1 MSQSRTEVFRRLR
14 SVLRRLEF
22 LVARRFALSTREDR
36 IFFALVPTIGLVAGG
51 LAVIVQRLSEWLR
64 VLLWGYSPTFEFA
77 VRTGLSGWRVLLAL
91 VTGGVLVAILQRLA
105 KTPLASHGVSSLV
118 EAVALHG
125 GRLSVKPVLYSAAA
139 AIATVGSGGSLGREG
154 PMLRLGAAVSSWL
167 GQRFGLPSR
176 RLKILLGCGT
186 AAGFAAAF
194 NVPIG
199 GSLFAMEVVLGSF
212 ALEIF
217 GPIVVAAVLATLL
230 SRAAESSAPIYPLE
244 GYALASP
251 WEIGFHFGLGLVGA
265 LAAVAFVLGVRLFAR
280 LFRKVALVPEGLLP
294 ILGLALLAGLGFFWP
309 EVLGNGFSTITSALR
324 EEFPWKL
331 LALLAG
337 LKLLATALTAGSGCP
352 GGHFTPSL
360 CFGALVGGAYGELV
374 HTAFPHATA
383 SSGSYAAVGMAAVAA
398 GTSHAPLSA
407 ILILFELTGNYD
419 LILPLMIASIVAS
432 MAAKRLYAYS
442 IYTEPLERRGV
453 ELSWR
458 MEEAALAGLRVEDLV
473 REDTETLLPTATYA
487 EVVDRFLGTKRHRLF
502 VVDSS
507 RRLLGYVSLHDIK
520 HALRETESLSVV
532 LAHDL
537 MAPVTTTLAISDRL
551 HRAAEDFARSDFE
564 RLPVLGEDGVFCG
577 VVAKRDLLA
586 VYAQEVL
593 GRPAVLSTF
602 AASDQPGARGR
613 AVELPPDFSLRSIA
627 VTDELAGRTLA
638 ECALPQR
645 YAVRVIEIKRPGPA
659 GPEWIVPYATTELA
673 FGDELVVLGPSEAVD
688 ALSAGQFEEAVRPEP
703 APAAR
708 SREVGKSGRRGTGP
722 PRDQDAD

>member
-1 MSQSRTEVFRRLR
+1 MSLPPHESFRPLRRL
-14 SVLRRLEF
+14 LRRLEF
-22 LVARRFALSTREDR
+22 VVARRFALSTREDR
-36 IFFALVPTIGLVAGG
+36 IFFALVPTVGLVAGA
-51 LAVIVQRLSEWLR
+51 LAVLVQRLSEGLR
-64 VLLWGYSPTFEFA
+64 VLLWGYTPSFEFA
-77 VRTGLSGWRVLLAL
+77 IRTGLSGWRVLLAL
-91 VTGGVLVAILQRLA
+91 VTGGILVAVLQRLA
-105 KTPLASHGVSSLV
+105 KAPLATHGVSSLV

-139 AIATVGSGGSLGREG
+139 SIATVGAGGSLGREG

-167 GQRFGLPSR
+167 GQKTGLPSR

-186 AAGFAAAF
+186 AAGFAAAY

-199 GSLFAMEVVLGSF
+199 GSLFAMEVILGSF

-230 SRAAESSAPIYPLE
+230 SRAAESSAPIYPLPD
-244 GYALASP
+244 YALASP
-251 WEIGFHFGLGLVGA
+251 WEIVFHFGLGLIGA
-265 LAAVAFVLGVRLFAR
+265 LAAVSFVLGVRGVAR
-280 LFRKVALVPEGLLP
+280 LFRKLAVVPEGVRP
-294 ILGLALLAGLGFFWP
+294 ILGLALLAGLGFFFP

-324 EEFPWKL
+324 EQFPWKL

-337 LKLLATALTAGSGCP
+337 LKLIATALTAGSGCP

-398 GTSHAPLSA
+398 GSSHAPLSA

-432 MAAKRLYAYS
+432 MAAKRLYPYS

-473 REDTETLLPTATYA
+473 RPDTETLLPNATYA
-487 EVVDRFLGTKRHRLF
+487 EVVDRFLGTQRHRLF
-502 VVDSS
+502 VVDAA
-507 RRLLGYVSLHDIK
+507 RQLLGYVSLHDIK
-520 HALRETESLSVV
+520 HALRETESLAVV

-537 MAPVTTTLAISDRL
+537 MAPVTTTVAISDRL

-564 RLPVLGEDGVFCG
+564 RLPVLAEDGTFAG
-577 VVAKRDLLA
+577 VLAKRDLLA

-602 AASDQPGARGR
+602 AASDQPGARGH
-613 AVELPPDFSLRSIA
+613 AVELPPDFSLRSIT
-627 VTDELAGRTLA
+627 VGDELAGRTLA

-645 YAVRVIEIKRPGPA
+645 FAVRVVEIKRPAPG
-659 GPEWIVPYATTELA
+659 GLEWIVPDAMTELA
-673 FGDELVVLGPSEAVD
+673 FGDELVVLGPTNRVD
-688 ALSAGQFEEAVRPEP
+688 ALAAGRFDE
-703 APAAR
+703 AAR
-708 SREVGKSGRRGTGP
+708 
-722 PRDQDAD
+722 DQQTD

>member
-1 MSQSRTEVFRRLR
+1 MTLSRSGVARWMRRAFRR
-14 SVLRRLEF
+14 VEF
-22 LVARRFALSTREDR
+22 VVSRRFALSTREDR
-36 IFFALVPTIGLVAGG
+36 IFFALVPTVGLVAGA
-51 LAVIVQRLSEWLR
+51 LAVIVQRLSEGLR
-64 VLLWGYSPTFEFA
+64 VLLWGYTPNFEFA
-77 VRTGLSGWRVLLAL
+77 VRAGLSGWRVLLAL
-91 VTGGVLVAILQRLA
+91 LTGGVLVAVLQRLA
-105 KTPLASHGVSSLV
+105 KAPLATHGVSSLV

-125 GRLSVKPVLYSAAA
+125 GRLSIKPVLYSAAA

-154 PMLRLGAAVSSWL
+154 PMLRLGAAVSSGL
-167 GQRFGLPSR
+167 GQRFGLSSR

-230 SRAAESSAPIYPLE
+230 SRAAESAAPIYPLT

-251 WEIGFHFGLGLVGA
+251 WEIAFHFGLGLVGA

-280 LFRKVALVPEGLLP
+280 LFRRVAIVPEAVLP
-294 ILGLALLAGLGFFWP
+294 IAGLALLAGLGFFWP
-309 EVLGNGFSTITSALR
+309 QVLGNGFSTITAALQ
-324 EEFPWKL
+324 EGIPWRL

-337 LKLLATALTAGSGCP
+337 LKLIATALTAGSGCP

-374 HTAFPHATA
+374 HSAFPHATA

-398 GTSHAPLSA
+398 GSSHAPLSA

-419 LILPLMIASIVAS
+419 LILPLMIASIVSS
-432 MAAKRLYAYS
+432 MVAKRLYPYS

-458 MEEAALAGLRVEDLV
+458 MEEAALAGLRVADLV
-473 REDTETLLPTATYA
+473 RDDRETLLPSATYA
-487 EVVDRFLGTKRHRLF
+487 EVVERFLGTKRHRLF
-502 VVDSS
+502 VVDGAK
-507 RRLLGYVSLHDIK
+507 RLVGFVSLHDIK
-520 HALRETESLSVV
+520 HSLRETESLSVV

-537 MAPVTTTLAISDRL
+537 MAPVTTTLGIADRL

-564 RLPVLGEDGVFCG
+564 RLPVLAEDGTFRG
-577 VVAKRDLLA
+577 VVTKRDLLA

-602 AASDQPGARGR
+602 VASDQPGSAGT

-627 VTDELAGRTLA
+627 VTEELAGRTLA
-638 ECALPQR
+638 ECSLPQR
-645 YAVRVIEIKRPGPA
+645 YAVRVIEIKRPGAA
-659 GPEWIVPYATTELA
+659 GPEWIVPDATTVVGY
-673 FGDELVVLGPSEAVD
+673 GDELVVLGPTKRVE
-688 ALSAGQFEEAVRPEP
+688 ALSAGRFEPEVE
-703 APAAR
+703 
-708 SREVGKSGRRGTGP
+708 SGGSLGRE
-722 PRDQDAD
+722 

>member
-1 MSQSRTEVFRRLR
+1 MRRI
-14 SVLRRLEF
+14 EF
-22 LVARRFALSTREDR
+22 VVSRRFALSTREDR
-36 IFFALVPTIGLVAGG
+36 IFFALVPTVGLVAGG

-64 VLLWGYSPTFEFA
+64 VLLWGYTPDFEFA
-77 VRTGLSGWRVLLAL
+77 IRTGLPAWRVLLAL
-91 VTGGVLVAILQRLA
+91 MTGGVLVAILQRLA
-105 KTPLASHGVSSLV
+105 KAPLATHGVSSLV

-139 AIATVGSGGSLGREG
+139 SIAAVGSGGSLGREG

-167 GQRFGLPSR
+167 GQHFGLSSR

-186 AAGFAAAF
+186 AAGFAAAY

-199 GSLFAMEVVLGSF
+199 GSLFAMEVILGSF

-230 SRAAESSAPIYPLE
+230 SRAAESAAPIYPLS
-244 GYALASP
+244 GYALVSP

-265 LAAVAFVLGVRLFAR
+265 VAAVAFVLGVRLFAR
-280 LFRKVALVPEGLLP
+280 LFRKVAVVPEGLLP
-294 ILGLALLAGLGFFWP
+294 VLGLALLAGLGFFWP
-309 EVLGNGFSTITSALR
+309 QVLGNGFSTITSALR

-337 LKLLATALTAGSGCP
+337 LKLIATALTAGSGCP

-374 HTAFPHATA
+374 HGAFPTATA

-398 GTSHAPLSA
+398 GASHAPLSA

-419 LILPLMIASIVAS
+419 LILPLMIAAIVSS
-432 MAAKRLYAYS
+432 MVAKRLYPYS
-442 IYTEPLERRGV
+442 TYTEPLERRGV

-458 MEEAALAGLRVEDLV
+458 MEEAALAGLRVADLV
-473 REDTETLLPTATYA
+473 REDGDTLLPTATYA
-487 EVVDRFLGTKRHRLF
+487 EVVERFLGTKRHRLF
-502 VVDSS
+502 VVDAS
-507 RRLLGYVSLHDIK
+507 RQLLGFVSLHDIK

-532 LAHDL
+532 VAREL
-537 MAPVTTTLAISDRL
+537 MVPVKTTLGIQDRL

-564 RLPVLGEDGVFCG
+564 RLPVLAQDGTFRG
-577 VVAKRDLLA
+577 VVTKRDLLA

-593 GRPAVLSTF
+593 GRPTVLSTF
-602 AASDQPGARGR
+602 AASDQPGSSGSAI
-613 AVELPPDFSLRSIA
+613 ELPPDFSLRSIA
-627 VTDELAGRTLA
+627 ATEELAGRTLA

-645 YAVRVIEIKRPGPA
+645 FAVRVIEIKRPGA
-659 GPEWIVPYATTELA
+659 SGPEWIAPDATTVIGH
-673 FGDELVVLGPSEAVD
+673 GDELVVLGPTKRVEELA
-688 ALSAGQFEEAVRPEP
+688 AGRFDPPIDSVPIEP
-703 APAAR
+703 
-708 SREVGKSGRRGTGP
+708 GG
-722 PRDQDAD
+722 

>member
-1 MSQSRTEVFRRLR
+1 MTHFWSEIVRRLR
-14 SVLRRLEF
+14 RLFRKVEF
-22 LVARRFALSTREDR
+22 QVSRQFALSTREDR
-36 IFFALVPTIGLVAGG
+36 IFFALVPTVGLVAGG
-51 LAVIVQRLSEWLR
+51 LAVVVQRLSEGLR
-64 VLLWGYSPTFEFA
+64 VLLWGYTPTFEFA

-105 KTPLASHGVSSLV
+105 KAPLASHGVSSLV

-167 GQRFGLPSR
+167 GQRLGLSSR

-230 SRAAESSAPIYPLE
+230 SRAAESAAPIYPLE

-265 LAAVAFVLGVRLFAR
+265 VAAVAFVLGVRLFAR
-280 LFRKVALVPEGLLP
+280 LFRKLAVVPEAVLP
-294 ILGLALLAGLGFFWP
+294 VVGLALLAGLGFFWP

-324 EEFPWKL
+324 EEFPWRL

-337 LKLLATALTAGSGCP
+337 LKLVATALTAGSGCP

-374 HTAFPHATA
+374 HSAFPHATA

-398 GTSHAPLSA
+398 GSSHAPLSA

-419 LILPLMIASIVAS
+419 LILPLMIAAIVSS
-432 MAAKRLYAYS
+432 MVAKRLYPYS

-458 MEEAALAGLRVEDLV
+458 MEEAALAGLRVADLV
-473 REDTETLLPTATYA
+473 RDDPETLLPTATYA
-487 EVVDRFLGTKRHRLF
+487 EVVERFLGTKRHRLF
-502 VVDSS
+502 VVDAGKT
-507 RRLLGYVSLHDIK
+507 LLGFVSLHDFK
-520 HALRETESLSVV
+520 HALRETESLSVKT
-532 LAHDL
+532 ARDL
-537 MAPVTTTLAISDRL
+537 MAPVTDDSRGRRPPAPRGGGFRPQRLRAPAGAGGGRPVPRCGRQARPAGGLRPGGAGPPGGAVDLRGERPAGLARLRRGAAAGLCAAVDRGDRGARRPHPRRMFPAAAL
-551 HRAAEDFARSDFE
+551 RRSGHRDQAPGAGRPGVDRPRRHDRGRLRRRARRARSDE
-564 RLPVLGEDGVFCG
+564 AR
-577 VVAKRDLLA
+577 R
-586 VYAQEVL
+586 
-593 GRPAVLSTF
+593 
-602 AASDQPGARGR
+602 GARR
-613 AVELPPDFSLRSIA
+613 RTFRSA
-627 VTDELAGRTLA
+627 D
-638 ECALPQR
+638 
-645 YAVRVIEIKRPGPA
+645 RPG
-659 GPEWIVPYATTELA
+659 
-673 FGDELVVLGPSEAVD
+673 GDRDG
-688 ALSAGQFEEAVRPEP
+688 R
-703 APAAR
+703 
-708 SREVGKSGRRGTGP
+708 VGG
-722 PRDQDAD
+722 